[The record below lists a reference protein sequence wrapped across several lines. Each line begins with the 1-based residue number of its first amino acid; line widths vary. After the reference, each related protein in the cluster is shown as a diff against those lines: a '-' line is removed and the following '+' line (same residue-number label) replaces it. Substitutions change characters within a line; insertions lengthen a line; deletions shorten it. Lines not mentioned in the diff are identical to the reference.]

1 MTRFIVV
8 GRNDEESVGSC
19 FFGFT
24 GQRDR
29 FGGRVRASASIDRH
43 FAASRFDG
51 GANDFDV
58 LGFIEG
64 RGLAS
69 RADGDEA
76 IYAAI
81 ELVGDEL
88 FQVGISDF
96 TTLHRRCQRG
106 ENT

>member
-1 MTRFIVV
+1 MTRLVVV
-8 GRNDEESVGSC
+8 GRYDEKSVGSC
-19 FFGFT
+19 FFCFA

-29 FGGRVRASASIDRH
+29 FVGRVRASASIDRH
-43 FAASRFDG
+43 FAASRFYG

-64 RGLAS
+64 GGLAS

-96 TTLHRRCQRG
+96 ATLHRCCQRG
-106 ENT
+106 KNT